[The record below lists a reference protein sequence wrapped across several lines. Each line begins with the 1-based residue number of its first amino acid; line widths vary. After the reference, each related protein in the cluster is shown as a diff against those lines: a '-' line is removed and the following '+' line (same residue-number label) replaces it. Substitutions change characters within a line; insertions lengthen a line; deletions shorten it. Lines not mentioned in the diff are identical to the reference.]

1 MNRRLLLLCLLASS
15 LLACGPW
22 FDGLWFSVTVRNRLA
37 RGVAQGPGTL
47 IRLDE
52 ITPFGYKTAHLFGPY
67 TTIATIQSR
76 LEIDA
81 DEAEQ
86 LARGIAGRDDIHLLV
101 FSFENASYKS
111 MEIPRSLAGFGLEL
125 AACSFVS
132 QEAVFVVKKG
142 GTLGLAPGV
151 SCK

>member
-1 MNRRLLLLCLLASS
+1 MKRRLLALWLLASS
-15 LLACGPW
+15 LWACGSW
-22 FDGLWFSVTVRNRLA
+22 FDGLWFPGTGRNRLA

-52 ITPFGYKTAHLFGPY
+52 ITPFEYKTAHIFGPY

-76 LEIDA
+76 LVIDA
-81 DEAEQ
+81 DEAER
-86 LARGIAGRDDIHLLV
+86 LSRGIEGRDDIHLLV
-101 FSFENASYKS
+101 FSFEHVSSKS
-111 MEIPRSLAGFGLEL
+111 MEIPRSQAGFGLEL
-125 AACSFVS
+125 AECSFIA

>member
-1 MNRRLLLLCLLASS
+1 MKRRLLALCLLASS
-15 LLACGPW
+15 LSACGPW
-22 FDGLWFSVTVRNRLA
+22 FDGLWFPGTVRNRLA
-37 RGVAQGPGTL
+37 RAVAQGPGTL
-47 IRLDE
+47 VRLAE

-67 TTIATIQSR
+67 TSIATIQSR

-86 LARGIAGRDDIHLLV
+86 LARGIEGRDDIHLLV
-101 FSFENASYKS
+101 FSFEHASYES
-111 MEIPRSLAGFGLEL
+111 MEIPRNQAGFGLEL
-125 AACSFVS
+125 AECSFVS

-151 SCK
+151 TCK